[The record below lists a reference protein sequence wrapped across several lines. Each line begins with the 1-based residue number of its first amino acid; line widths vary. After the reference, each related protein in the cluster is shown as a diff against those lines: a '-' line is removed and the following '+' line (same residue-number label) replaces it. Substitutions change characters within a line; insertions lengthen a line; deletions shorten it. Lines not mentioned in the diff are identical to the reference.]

1 MLVLYNGCT
10 FITIRV
16 KGEIKAMMVT
26 GIKAASLKSNMNFGA
41 TYTKADRH
49 NILNKMGDLAE
60 EYDVCI
66 YGHNILQA
74 KKIDRELREL
84 IRIFTQLITFNEVRG
99 MDILL

>member
-41 TYTKADRH
+41 TYTKADRRK
-49 NILNKMGDLAE
+49 ILDKMGVLA
-60 EYDVCI
+60 DKFDICL
-66 YGHNILQA
+66 YGHDTVQGN
-74 KKIDRELREL
+74 KINRELREL